1 LKGQSAQENRL
12 LRNKQ
17 TTVAGGLSLSPS
29 PYVNRMKLLEQ
40 DTRANQSN
48 PSLGINLNVMKIQQ
62 RNVYQG
68 DPPAR
73 QLEQRKHS
81 TSALDDGPKKP
92 RRVNTQGRVNG
103 LHVLSDSYNNNQSQ
117 RAYQLNPQM
126 SVSNTHE
133 TPAKGIRHQPIKTSA
148 SGAKLGTR
156 QALLQA
162 SEGARG
168 LAVTG
173 HTGRQPARG
182 LALAGQQPTTS
193 LAATGQANININA
206 YATAQ

>member
-1 LKGQSAQENRL
+1 MKGQSAQENRL

-40 DTRANQSN
+40 DTRAHQSN

-73 QLEQRKHS
+73 QLEQRKYS

-103 LHVLSDSYNNNQSQ
+103 LHVLSDSH

-133 TPAKGIRHQPIKTSA
+133 TPVKATHHQPIKTSA

-182 LALAGQQPTTS
+182 LALAGQQH
-193 LAATGQANININA
+193 
-206 YATAQ
+206 ATAQ

>member
-1 LKGQSAQENRL
+1 
-12 LRNKQ
+12 
-17 TTVAGGLSLSPS
+17 
-29 PYVNRMKLLEQ
+29 MKLLEQ

-48 PSLGINLNVMKIQQ
+48 PLLGINLNVMKIQQ
-62 RNVYQG
+62 RNVNNINVYQG

-73 QLEQRKHS
+73 QEQRKYS

-92 RRVNTQGRVNG
+92 RRVNTQGRVNKNYNHQ
-103 LHVLSDSYNNNQSQ
+103 HVLSDSH

-133 TPAKGIRHQPIKTSA
+133 TPVKAIHHQPIQTSA

-182 LALAGQQPTTS
+182 LALAGQQATS
-193 LAATGQANININA
+193 LAATGHNA